1 MNIKSNYL
9 SLFFIFLLNNIFFNI
24 RIMLCM
30 DKMFLYYDFKLPQVV
45 IILRICVI
53 FDEDNIKEEDLENL
67 WIGNSQDLLNDD
79 IRFSTIYSEPGEKTI
94 ALYITKT
101 RFYLNEDNKIESDG
115 LLPAST
121 KKIRITVEPSIC
133 KVLL

>member
-9 SLFFIFLLNNIFFNI
+9 
-24 RIMLCM
+24 IMLCM

>member
-1 MNIKSNYL
+1 
-9 SLFFIFLLNNIFFNI
+9 
-24 RIMLCM
+24 
-30 DKMFLYYDFKLPQVV
+30 
-45 IILRICVI
+45 
-53 FDEDNIKEEDLENL
+53 
-67 WIGNSQDLLNDD
+67 LNDD